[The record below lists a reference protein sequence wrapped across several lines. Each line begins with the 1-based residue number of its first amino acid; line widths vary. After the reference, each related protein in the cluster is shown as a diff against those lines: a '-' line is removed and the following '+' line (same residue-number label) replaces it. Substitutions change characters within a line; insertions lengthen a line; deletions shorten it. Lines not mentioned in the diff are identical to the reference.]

1 MEVIK
6 KGTMPDG
13 TKIQIENWMGDYPSV
28 YTTYTI
34 AAYPILKQHPPKE
47 HSWLFR
53 KHERI
58 RYELMRNW
66 NNNAETEEAFEGLCN
81 GTYSLKDFEN
91 HVAMDQKWI
100 TDCI

>member
-1 MEVIK
+1 MKVIK
-6 KGTMPDG
+6 KAQMPDG
-13 TKIQIENWMGDYPSV
+13 TKIQIENWMEDYPSV

-34 AAYPILKQHPPKE
+34 ATYPILKQHPPKK

-53 KHERI
+53 KHECI

-66 NNNAETEEAFEGLCN
+66 NSNAEVEAAFDGLCS

-91 HVAMDQKWI
+91 HVAMDHKWI
-100 TDCI
+100 ADCI